1 LAEALGI
8 KVGVGGSVNNS
19 FLKRMW
25 RKVMNETT
33 EKYMDKGFTYV
44 EAQFKAEREILA
56 KTQEIETKNNKKG
69 NK

>member
-1 LAEALGI
+1 
-8 KVGVGGSVNNS
+8 
-19 FLKRMW
+19 MW